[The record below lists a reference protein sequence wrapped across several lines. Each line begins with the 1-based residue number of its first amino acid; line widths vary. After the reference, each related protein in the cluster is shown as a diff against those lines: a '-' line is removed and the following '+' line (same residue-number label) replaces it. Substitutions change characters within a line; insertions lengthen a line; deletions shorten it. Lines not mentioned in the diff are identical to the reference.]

1 MNDYMELREHLAHAS
16 RAGMP
21 ANVPS
26 YYRGKSNVSTSTVN
40 DQARYK
46 AFLDFQEK
54 LTNYKLQ
61 LADVVDKIKE
71 AKPYYEAYPN
81 LLSEQA
87 KLEKLV
93 ARYEGYVR
101 NTNDTRSLRD
111 IKSDQDRQ
119 DRVAG
124 AANNAANFVKS
135 VVTDVA
141 SQYIPKNIP
150 GANPLPLST
159 YKNYTTK
166 DTGYS
171 KTGLYTNR
179 KRSGGGSYKS
189 KSRSGGG
196 GRM

>member
-1 MNDYMELREHLAHAS
+1 MHADYLEIKKNFLSHAS
-16 RAGMP
+16 KAGMP
-21 ANVPS
+21 TNLPS
-26 YYRGKSNVSTSTVN
+26 YARGKSNVAKGQVY

-46 AFLDFQEK
+46 AFLDFKDK

-61 LADVVDKIKE
+61 LNDVVNKINE
-71 AKPYYEAYPN
+71 AKPYYEAYPK

-93 ARYEGYVR
+93 DRYEQQVR
-101 NTNDTRSLRD
+101 NTSDTRFLKD
-111 IKSDQDRQ
+111 IESAQDKE
-119 DRVAG
+119 DRVND
-124 AANNAANFVKS
+124 AANNAADFVKS
-135 VVTDVA
+135 VITDVA
-141 SQYIPKNIP
+141 SPYIP

-159 YKNYTTK
+159 LSNLNKK
-166 DTGYS
+166 KTGYS

-179 KRSGGGSYKS
+179 KHSNGGVYKS